1 MTVEPSTRVFRIV
14 LPPGRVENPFL
25 KQVGRIIEM
34 EIVTRTRGRAKNP
47 YLKQV
52 GSNMEMKIVTRTRPI
67 MKIAGKN

>member
-1 MTVEPSTRVFRIV
+1 
-14 LPPGRVENPFL
+14 
-25 KQVGRIIEM
+25 M

-67 MKIAGKN
+67 MKIAGKKLISSMTIVSLVMQ